1 MKKRI
6 RQVLCF
12 VILFCMMILPSGM
25 VMAEDG
31 VTDLHAKAALLL
43 DADNNRV
50 LFEKNGY
57 EVMAMASTTK
67 IMTCI
72 LALEYGDLEKEVEV
86 SSYAA
91 SMPKVHLGMRTGD
104 KFRLEDLLYSLMLE
118 SHNDAAV
125 AIAETIGGSVE
136 GFADKMNKKA
146 KELGCKDTYFITPNG
161 LDATKNGKSHSTT
174 ARDLALIA
182 SYAIKQEGFV
192 PLVMTKDHS
201 FTNLDGTRNFHVNN
215 KNRFLGMMDGAIGI
229 KTGFTCEAGYC
240 FVGAIKQEEKTFIS
254 VVLGCGWPPNK
265 NWKWSDTKKIME
277 YGLHNY
283 KVQEL
288 YNSTPYGVVMVENG
302 VKNYVET
309 EKEEKSISLL
319 LSSRDKVKRQYV
331 MPKQVDAPV
340 KEGTIIGYEEYYV
353 NQELLDKVCV
363 KAADDVELRD
373 FSYCLKEIVKLYFVN
388 FSPEKQ

>member
-6 RQVLCF
+6 RQILCF
-12 VILFCMMILPSGM
+12 VILFCMIILPSEK
-25 VMAEDG
+25 VMAEAG

-91 SMPKVHLGMRTGD
+91 SMPKVHLGMRTGE

-118 SHNDAAV
+118 SHNDSAV
-125 AIAETIGGSVE
+125 AIAETVGGSVE
-136 GFADKMNKKA
+136 GFADKMNAKA
-146 KELGCKDTYFITPNG
+146 KALGCKDTYFITPNG

-192 PLVMTKDHS
+192 PLAMTKDHS

-240 FVGAIKQEEKTFIS
+240 FVGALKQEGKTFIS

-265 NWKWSDTKKIME
+265 NWKWADTKKIME

-283 KVQEL
+283 NVQEL

-302 VKNYVET
+302 VENYAET

-319 LSSRDKVKRQYV
+319 LSSGDKVERRYV
-331 MPKQVDAPV
+331 MPKQIEAPV
-340 KEGTIIGYEEYYV
+340 KEGTILGYEEYYV
-353 NQELLDKVCV
+353 NQELYDKVCI

-373 FSYCLKEIVKLYFVN
+373 FSYCLREIMKLYFVN
-388 FSPEKQ
+388 F